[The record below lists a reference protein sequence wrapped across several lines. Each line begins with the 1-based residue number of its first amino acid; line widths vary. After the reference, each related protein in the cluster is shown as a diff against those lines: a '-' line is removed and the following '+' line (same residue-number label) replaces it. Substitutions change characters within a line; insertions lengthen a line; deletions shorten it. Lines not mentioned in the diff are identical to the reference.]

1 MNLHVYLQGGIGN
14 QMFQYAKGLSVMRQ
28 MPQFTDLVLDTSSY
42 ENQERGIVKD
52 GLTGRTFDLEVF
64 NITYKTQMKANPRGQ
79 TLFGYFQNVS
89 EFENVID
96 EVREQFTFE
105 IEFSKSTELLAEEI
119 NSIENSV
126 SIHVRRGDYISNP
139 IANQWHGVMDEN
151 YFAHAMEIME
161 DKHSNIHYYVFS
173 EDIEWCENNISSKF
187 PITFVGEEYNEYKDT
202 GHLYL
207 TQQCNC
213 HIMSNSSYSWWGA
226 FLGNSKTTIGPKNW
240 LTNGTGSEIMLDEW
254 IKI

>member
-89 EFENVID
+89 EFE
-96 EVREQFTFE
+96 
-105 IEFSKSTELLAEEI
+105 K
-119 NSIENSV
+119 
-126 SIHVRRGDYISNP
+126 Y
-139 IANQWHGVMDEN
+139 
-151 YFAHAMEIME
+151 
-161 DKHSNIHYYVFS
+161 NI
-173 EDIEWCENNISSKF
+173 
-187 PITFVGEEYNEYKDT
+187 
-202 GHLYL
+202 
-207 TQQCNC
+207 Q
-213 HIMSNSSYSWWGA
+213 
-226 FLGNSKTTIGPKNW
+226 
-240 LTNGTGSEIMLDEW
+240 
-254 IKI
+254 